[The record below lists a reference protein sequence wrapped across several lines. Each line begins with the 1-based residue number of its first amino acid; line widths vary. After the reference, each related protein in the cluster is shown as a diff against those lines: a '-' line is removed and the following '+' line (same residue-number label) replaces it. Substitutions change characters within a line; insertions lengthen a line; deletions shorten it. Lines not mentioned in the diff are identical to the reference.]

1 VRSLP
6 DVSEYASISDLIM
19 DELATK
25 QPKTSTERY
34 KGNTLSVIINP
45 KAKSARRLLAFPAGP
60 VGSHLSE

>member
-1 VRSLP
+1 
-6 DVSEYASISDLIM
+6 M

-25 QPKTSTERY
+25 PPKTLTELY